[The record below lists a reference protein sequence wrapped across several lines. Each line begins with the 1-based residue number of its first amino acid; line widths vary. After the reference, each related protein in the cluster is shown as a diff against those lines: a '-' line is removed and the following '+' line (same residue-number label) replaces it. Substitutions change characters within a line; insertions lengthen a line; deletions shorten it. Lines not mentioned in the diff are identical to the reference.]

1 MDSLHALLLAEHDKV
16 LQQIDVLEKRIKAAP
31 KGTLHVVKYKGK
43 SWFKRYDSERKKTT
57 YLPKSNISVIK
68 GLAQKMHAV
77 ACLKFAKQ
85 RLKAINRF
93 LKTDSESSYLEIYE
107 NLPDE
112 FKNFTAPLAKSMEY
126 KINEWVS
133 KGYAKMRP
141 VENGFKTLKGD
152 TVRSKSEKLISDLLY
167 MLGVPY
173 RYEMRLDM
181 GDGTVVYPDF
191 TIYDVRNN
199 RLVYIYADYV
209 ITQSEWYRNEYERC
223 LDKYRDMGDN
233 ARAAVDYYDNGHKFA
248 VLGNPKYDKVAILT
262 KKKLSTI

>member
-1 MDSLHALLLAEHDKV
+1 MDSLHSLLLAEHDKV

-68 GLAQKMHAV
+68 GLAQKMHDV

-107 NLPDE
+107 NLSDE

-152 TVRSKSEKLISDLLY
+152 
-167 MLGVPY
+167 
-173 RYEMRLDM
+173 
-181 GDGTVVYPDF
+181 GTIVYPDF

-199 RLVYIYADYV
+199 RLVYYEHFGMMDDLHYV
-209 ITQSEWYRNEYERC
+209 NNAIRKHNEY
-223 LDKYRDMGDN
+223 LKHG
-233 ARAAVDYYDNGHKFA
+233 
-248 VLGNPKYDKVAILT
+248 LGNDLIITFESSQKPLDLEAVEAQVKKYALAKSAT
-262 KKKLSTI
+262 N

>member
-1 MDSLHALLLAEHDKV
+1 MDSLHELLLAEHDKV

-43 SWFKRYDSERKKTT
+43 SWFKRYNSERKKTT
-57 YLPKSNISVIK
+57 YLPKSNIIMIK
-68 GLAQKMHAV
+68 GLAQKMHDV

-181 GDGTVVYPDF
+181 GDGTIVYPDF

-199 RLVYIYADYV
+199 RLVYYEHFGMMDDLHYV
-209 ITQSEWYRNEYERC
+209 NNAIRKHNEY
-223 LDKYRDMGDN
+223 LKHG
-233 ARAAVDYYDNGHKFA
+233 
-248 VLGNPKYDKVAILT
+248 LGNDLIITFESSQKPLDLEAVEAQVKKYALAKSAT
-262 KKKLSTI
+262 N